1 MLFVTVRC
9 CVVVLFVVCFCNLA
23 MAQVNIER
31 QRDLEVQGLAVSVES
46 DIALL
51 SGNSDVFDLGLGGR
65 IDYRAETFHTFFLS
79 SVRYGESNGKEYRN
93 RAFGHLR
100 LNYDLRPRLVGE
112 LFGQIEHDVFTLL
125 QLRLLGGAGVRFRHV
140 RNEQVGLYQGTSLM
154 YEFEDIDDEE
164 SGAHPGET
172 KEVRWSNYINLR
184 ITLSEQTFFRNT
196 VYVQPALGD
205 FSDVRVLDEASLVV
219 ALTKHLAFKTSFNL
233 RYDSD
238 PPDSIEPLDLAIRN
252 GLAVTF

>member
-1 MLFVTVRC
+1 MSFATIRC
-9 CVVVLFVVCFCNLA
+9 CFIVLLLGCFFYQA
-23 MAQVNIER
+23 TAQVNIER
-31 QRDLEVQGLAVSVES
+31 QRNLEVEGLAVSVES

-51 SGNSDVFDLGLGGR
+51 SGNSNVFDLGLGGR
-65 IDYRAETFHTFFLS
+65 IDYRGEAFHTFFLS
-79 SVRYGESNGKEYRN
+79 SVRYGESNGEEYRN

-100 LNYDLRPRLVGE
+100 FNHDLTPRLVGE
-112 LFGQIEHDVFTLL
+112 SFGQIEHDVFTLL

-140 RNEQVGLYQGTSLM
+140 RNEQIGIFQGTALM
-154 YEFEDIDDEE
+154 YEFEDIDDEKAG
-164 SGAHPGET
+164 SHPGET

-184 ITLSEQTFFRNT
+184 ITLSEQTSFRNT

-205 FSDVRVLDEASLVV
+205 FSDVRVLAEASLVV
-219 ALTKHLAFKTSFNL
+219 ALTKHLAFKTAFNL

-238 PPDSIEPLDLAIRN
+238 PPDGIDPLDLAVRN

>member
-1 MLFVTVRC
+1 MPFATLRC
-9 CVVVLFVVCFCNLA
+9 CFFALIIGCFTQQA
-23 MAQVNIER
+23 AAQVNIER
-31 QRDLEVQGLAVSVES
+31 QRDLEVEGVAASLES

-65 IDYRAETFHTFFLS
+65 VDYRGEAFHTFFLS

-100 LNYDLRPRLVGE
+100 FNHDMTSRLVGE

-125 QLRLLGGAGVRFRHV
+125 QLRLLGGAGVRLRHV
-140 RNEQVGLYQGTSLM
+140 RNEQVGLFQGTALM
-154 YEFEDIDDEE
+154 FEFEDIDDEE
-164 SGAHPGET
+164 SGSHPGET
-172 KEVRWSNYINLR
+172 KEMRWSNYLNLR
-184 ITLSEQTFFRNT
+184 ITLSEQTSFRNT
-196 VYVQPALGD
+196 VYIQPALSD
-205 FSDVRVLDEASLVV
+205 FSDMRILDEASLVV
-219 ALTKHLAFKTSFNL
+219 ALTKHLAFKTAFNL

-238 PPDSIEPLDLAIRN
+238 PPDGIDPLDLAVRN

>member
-1 MLFVTVRC
+1 MPFATIRC
-9 CVVVLFVVCFCNLA
+9 CFLALIIGLFA
-23 MAQVNIER
+23 QQATAQVNIER
-31 QRDLEVQGLAVSVES
+31 QRDLEVEGLAVSVES

-65 IDYRAETFHTFFLS
+65 IDYRGESFHTFFLS

-100 LNYDLRPRLVGE
+100 FNYDLTPRLVGE

-125 QLRLLGGAGVRFRHV
+125 QLRLLGGVGVRLRHV
-140 RNEQVGLYQGTSLM
+140 RNEQIGLYQGTALM
-154 YEFEDIDDEE
+154 YEFEDIDDEK
-164 SGAHPGET
+164 SGSHPGET
-172 KEVRWSNYINLR
+172 KEVRWSNYVNLR
-184 ITLSEQTFFRNT
+184 ITLSEQISFRNT

-205 FSDVRVLDEASLVV
+205 FDDVRVLDEAALVV
-219 ALTKHLAFKTSFNL
+219 ALTKHLAFKTAFNL

-238 PPDSIEPLDLAIRN
+238 PPGSIDPLDLAVRN
-252 GLAVTF
+252 GLTVTF